1 MSEILIYAKP
11 GVRFERDADQT
22 SGYTTIFVHL
32 SRKEALGLIESLAH
46 QLLTGN
52 PNSERQEL
60 IGSGNF
66 NGPCYFSVAVH
77 EDNHE

>member
-1 MSEILIYAKP
+1 MSEVLIYAKP
-11 GVRFERDADQT
+11 GVRFERDTNQT

-46 QLLTGN
+46 QLLTDN

-66 NGPCYFSVAVH
+66 QGPCYFSVAVH
-77 EDNHE
+77 EANHE